1 MTAADHV
8 TVADLRVGRALY
20 DLLEREGAPLPIT
33 EGRLL
38 LDLPAHGFAA
48 VRVE

>member
-1 MTAADHV
+1 V
-8 TVADLRVGRALY
+8 RL

-33 EGRLL
+33 DGRLL

-48 VRVE
+48 VRLE